1 MFFSRFYIVFFVII
15 YIKENIIDGE
25 EFLKIGKFYLVRNL
39 VSLFKV
45 YSLKLKFFI
54 IGNIFYYN
62 IRKKRFWKMVILD
75 FCIIFI
81 KVFFVL
87 G

>member
-39 VSLFKV
+39 VSFLKV
-45 YSLKLKFFI
+45 YI
-54 IGNIFYYN
+54 ISF
-62 IRKKRFWKMVILD
+62 K
-75 FCIIFI
+75 I
-81 KVFFVL
+81 KVFYNKLYFL
-87 G
+87 L

>member
-39 VSLFKV
+39 VSFLKV
-45 YSLKLKFFI
+45 YSFKIKVFI
-54 IGNIFYYN
+54 ISNIFYYN
-62 IRKKRFWKMVILD
+62 IRNKIFWKMV
-75 FCIIFI
+75 
-81 KVFFVL
+81 FV
-87 G
+87 